1 MVLSMTG
8 YGQSQIQGDDFVIT
22 VNLKAVNHRFFDLS
36 LRLAQELQS
45 FEPNIKQTLK
55 HGLVRGS
62 VSVVVSYEGTGEIP
76 VKVNEPLASAYLKAA
91 RLLREKFNLQSELD
105 LNSLLRLP
113 SVVSFGATDL
123 MPEERLKERLTPA
136 LDDAL
141 SIALTML
148 QEMRTAEGRQL
159 AVDLQGR
166 TLVIAEHVD
175 AIESAMQSIS
185 QAYYDKLKEEVT
197 RLTSSTNL
205 DPARLAQEVAY
216 LAEKCDITEE
226 VTRLKSHT
234 KQFLKLLEDS
244 GEIGKKLDFL
254 LQEMHREI
262 NTIQSKTASIVGQ
275 ARVASDHAIEIKA
288 EIERLREQVQNVV

>member
-8 YGQSQIQGDDFVIT
+8 YGQSQIHGDDFVVT

-36 LRLAQELQS
+36 LRLAQELQL

-55 HGLVRGS
+55 QSLVRGS
-62 VSVVVSYEGTGEIP
+62 VSAVVSYEGTGEIP
-76 VKVNEPLASAYLKAA
+76 VKVNEPLASAYLQAA
-91 RLLREKFNLQSELD
+91 RLLREKFNLQSELE

-113 SVVSFGATDL
+113 SVVTFGAADS
-123 MPEERLKERLTPA
+123 MPEERLRERLAPA
-136 LDDAL
+136 LEHAL
-141 SIALTML
+141 DTALAMVK
-148 QEMRTAEGRQL
+148 EMRKAEGRQL
-159 AVDLQGR
+159 EMDLQSR
-166 TLVIAEHVD
+166 TMTISRHVD
-175 AIESAMQSIS
+175 SIEAGMQSIS

-197 RLTSSTNL
+197 RLTSTTNI
-205 DPARLAQEVAY
+205 DPVRLAQEVAY
-216 LAEKCDITEE
+216 LTEKCDITEE

-234 KQFLKLLEDS
+234 KQFLKLLED
-244 GEIGKKLDFL
+244 GAEMGKKLDFL

-288 EIERLREQVQNVV
+288 EIEKLREQVQNVV